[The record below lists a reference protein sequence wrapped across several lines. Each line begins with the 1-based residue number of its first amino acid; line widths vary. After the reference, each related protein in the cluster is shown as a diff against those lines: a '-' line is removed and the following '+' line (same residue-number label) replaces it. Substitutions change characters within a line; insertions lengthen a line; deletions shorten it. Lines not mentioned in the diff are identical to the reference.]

1 MSERRAFGDRMRRA
15 RERRGVT
22 LEAIAQATKVPASL
36 FAGLERGDC
45 ARWPA
50 GVYSRAYVRAYAEAI
65 GVDADE
71 AVDDFGA
78 AFSETAFPES
88 VPGTPPRRIRAAVGA
103 FRLTMDDQPEVRQ
116 AQVARRGAWAVA
128 DLAAV
133 LVLTCLAS
141 LLLETTLWATVAVPL
156 TYFTVARVVT
166 NEPFVAWALGRF
178 RAAPPP
184 ITGDVEDVT
193 VSDPAS
199 TTA

>member
-1 MSERRAFGDRMRRA
+1 MVSERRAFGDRMRRA

-78 AFSETAFPES
+78 AFAETAFPES

-103 FRLTMDDQPEVRQ
+103 FRLTMDDEPEVRQ
-116 AQVARRGAWAVA
+116 VRMAWRAAFAAA
-128 DLAAV
+128 DLIAAAA
-133 LVLTCLAS
+133 LAYLAH
-141 LLLETTLWATVAVPL
+141 LLLDTSLWATVAVPL
-156 TYFTVARVVT
+156 TYFTIARLVT
-166 NEPFVAWALGRF
+166 DESFVSWTLGRF
-178 RAAPPP
+178 RAAPVPAAA
-184 ITGDVEDVT
+184 DVEDVP
-193 VSDPAS
+193 VSDIA
-199 TTA
+199 TA

>member
-65 GVDADE
+65 GVDPDE

-103 FRLTMDDQPEVRQ
+103 FRLTMDDEPEVRQ
-116 AQVARRGAWAVA
+116 GRMARRAAFAVA
-128 DLAAV
+128 DLAVAFA
-133 LVLTCLAS
+133 LAY
-141 LLLETTLWATVAVPL
+141 LAQWLLETNLWATVAVPI
-156 TYFTVARVVT
+156 TYFTIARVVT
-166 NEPFVAWALGRF
+166 DEPFLGWAIGRF
-178 RAAPPP
+178 RSTPVPVA
-184 ITGDVEDVT
+184 GDIEDVA
-193 VSDPAS
+193 VSDVAS